1 MPRFSKL
8 RVEAGFLLQAEVCG
22 RVFKSEGPIRT
33 AGNEESVRPLL
44 RSAATALGLALLIA
58 LRLGAEEPEGPALR
72 IGRITIR
79 AVNVFSPQETT
90 SRLYRAMNRAHVP
103 THPSVIRK
111 FLLFKEGDP
120 FVPGKLEETEKNLRE
135 LGFLKSASVT
145 ASAPHG
151 GVVDVLVVT
160 QDSWSLL
167 PGVPI
172 ASAGG
177 QTTYGFQLLER
188 NLFGTGR
195 ELSLSY
201 NKEIQRITRIVEY
214 VDPYLLGSYWSG
226 RFSQGWNS
234 DGERTRAEVIHPFSS
249 LSSAQSHGLRLDVFG
264 QTTRTYT
271 DGDVGAAY
279 HQDHRGVSLEAGW
292 ALATSRTRAHR
303 LTAGVEVL
311 EDRFEAL
318 PERPSDLLPDPR
330 TFRIVFV
337 GYELAES
344 DLMKLNYVNRDLRVE
359 DFNLG
364 WGLTARF
371 GVAPEFLGSAG
382 NTAFVRLKAGKGA
395 RLGERG
401 FVLASVSYETR
412 LSGGPKNEVVSASL
426 DVVQKLRTRHLQT
439 LVAKLRYDQGWNL
452 DRDVQFIADGLV
464 GLRGYRLFSFAGD
477 KRMILN
483 LEQRLFLGKEM
494 LKLFSPGVVF
504 FVDTGAAAPEGTP
517 LRPSDFKTDLGM
529 GLRMSISRAP
539 TSNVYRIDFA
549 YALNR
554 DPKGRRGLIVSFSA
568 SQGF

>member
-1 MPRFSKL
+1 M
-8 RVEAGFLLQAEVCG
+8 G
-22 RVFKSEGPIRT
+22 KS
-33 AGNEESVRPLL
+33 L
-44 RSAATALGLALLIA
+44 RSAARAFSLGLLIA
-58 LRLGAEEPEGPALR
+58 LRLGAEETESPSLR
-72 IGRITIR
+72 VGKITIR
-79 AVNVFSPQETT
+79 TVPVFSREEAT
-90 SRLYRAMNRAHVP
+90 SGLYRTMNRAHV
-103 THPSVIRK
+103 TTRPSVIRK
-111 FLLFKEGDP
+111 FLLFKEGEPYDS
-120 FVPGKLEETEKNLRE
+120 GKLKETEKNLRE

-145 ASAPHG
+145 SGPPHG
-151 GVVDVLVVT
+151 GLVDVLVVT

-167 PGVPI
+167 PGIPI

-188 NLFGTGR
+188 NLLGTGR

-201 NKEIQRITRIVEY
+201 NKEIERITRIVEY
-214 VDPYLLGSYWSG
+214 VDPYLFGSYWSG
-226 RFSQGWNS
+226 RFSQAWNS
-234 DGERTRAEVIHPFSS
+234 DGERTRAEVSHPFSS
-249 LSSAQSHGLRLDVFG
+249 LSSPVSHDFRLDVFG
-264 QTTRTYT
+264 QTTRTYAAGEV
-271 DGDVGAAY
+271 DAAY
-279 HQDHRGVSLEAGW
+279 HQDHRGGGLEAGW
-292 ALATSRTRAHR
+292 AVSTSRTRAHR
-303 LTAGVEVL
+303 LTAGMEVL

-318 PERPSDLLPDPR
+318 PERPGDLLPDPR
-330 TFRIVFV
+330 TFRTVFV

-344 DLMKLNYVNRDLRVE
+344 DLMKLSYVNRDLRVE

-364 WGLTARF
+364 WALDARF

-382 NTAFVRLKAGKGA
+382 NTVFVRLKAGKGA
-395 RLGERG
+395 RLGGQG

-412 LSGGPKNEVVSASL
+412 LRGGPGNQIVSASL
-426 DVVQKLRTRHLQT
+426 DVVEKLRTRHLQT

-464 GLRGYRLFSFAGD
+464 GLRGYRLFSFVGD

-483 LEQRLFLGKEM
+483 LEHRLFRGKEM
-494 LKLFSPGVVF
+494 LHLFSPGVVF
-504 FVDTGAAAPEGTP
+504 FVDTGAAVPEGTP
-517 LRPSDFKTDLGM
+517 LRPSEFKTDLGM